1 MSTILSTIRV
11 TQGRH
16 EFSNWVNTLGGGGAI
31 VTFGCYWFC
40 GGTFGVGLGCL
51 FILYSIKTK

>member
-16 EFSNWVNTLGGGGAI
+16 EFSNWVNTLGGGGGLLLRLV
-31 VTFGCYWFC
+31 VTGSV
-40 GGTFGVGLGCL
+40 GVH
-51 FILYSIKTK
+51 